1 MAKLTNERKSQ
12 LRKAISE
19 LEGLSAEDKSA
30 LIELLNTHKKYGLV
44 WEDKPEDVEEALR
57 EKLPLL
63 TEVKE
68 RAIVYDSPESPNH
81 ILIEGDNLEALTAL
95 SYTHEGKVD
104 VIYIDPPYNTG
115 NQDFRYNDKFVDKED
130 DYRHSKWL
138 SFMSKRL
145 RLAKRLLSDK
155 GVIFIS
161 IDQVE
166 VINLSQLCNG
176 IFGHKNNLGLIT
188 LVNNLKGRSDDAYF
202 ATCNEFMLVYAN
214 KTENVIIKSCEIDS
228 EEIDSDYV
236 YQDEKSYYKPT
247 GFRKTGKGWRRED
260 RPNMYYPVLLKDGVF
275 SGVTKDEY
283 EKIYDARTE
292 SFDDDY
298 VDCLVSKYEKDG
310 FEVFLPYDAS
320 GQKGRWRW
328 GYYDK
333 FKTNHKTELCV
344 NAANTLCVKMRATLE
359 DGTIRGKLQKTT
371 WYKAEYDTGVA
382 QKSLTNLL
390 GGGKDKF
397 ENPKS
402 VYHIKD
408 VLNLFDSKIL
418 ILDFFAGSGTTL
430 HATMQLNAED
440 GGKRKCILV
449 TNNEN
454 KICEEVTYERN
465 KRVINGY
472 TTPKGEKVEGLK
484 NNSLRYYKTKLM
496 SRERTI
502 KNMRALMAVS
512 TELVCIKNDL
522 YAEQEEFFGRKLNKD
537 VARYFDDRRQQ
548 MLIVYNEQAIES
560 IIEVLR
566 EVDVEQRIKIY
577 LFSNNGYAYNDNFE
591 EVLEK
596 VELCALPAAIY
607 NAYEYVLPKK
617 KEEEND

>member
-472 TTPKGEKVEGLK
+472 TTPKGEMIKGLK
-484 NNSLRYYKTKLM
+484 NNSLRYYKTTLM

-548 MLIVYNEQAIES
+548 MLIVYNEQAVES

-591 EVLEK
+591 EVLDK

-607 NAYEYVLPKK
+607 NAYEHVLPKK